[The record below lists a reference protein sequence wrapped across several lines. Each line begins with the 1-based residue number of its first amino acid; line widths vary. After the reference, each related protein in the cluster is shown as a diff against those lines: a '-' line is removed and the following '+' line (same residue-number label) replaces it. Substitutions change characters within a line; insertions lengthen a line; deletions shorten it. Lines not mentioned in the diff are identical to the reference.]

1 MEFLNPDI
9 FFHSNSSAV
18 TCLGCC
24 KSRIHP
30 NCFIPYN
37 MYIYKYLLVF
47 NCTKFFVLVNLVVL
61 PLDTPTWLVINWRY
75 KNSVL
80 LFAEGCCNQKL
91 ETKQHS
97 TLQYLLGALVL
108 MCVYRLLMTVTTK
121 LYPRGKHRDAGQ
133 QLHPSV
139 MKD

>member
-1 MEFLNPDI
+1 
-9 FFHSNSSAV
+9 
-18 TCLGCC
+18 
-24 KSRIHP
+24 
-30 NCFIPYN
+30 

-61 PLDTPTWLVINWRY
+61 PPDSPTWLVINWRY

-97 TLQYLLGALVL
+97 TLQYLPGALVL